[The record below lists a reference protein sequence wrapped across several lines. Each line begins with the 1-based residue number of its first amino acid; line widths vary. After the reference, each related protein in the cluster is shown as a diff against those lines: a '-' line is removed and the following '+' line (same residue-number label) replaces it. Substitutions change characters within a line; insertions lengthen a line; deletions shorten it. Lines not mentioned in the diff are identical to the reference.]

1 MSNLTFYEDPEDIPQ
16 PMPREDVRFES
27 VQTEPY
33 PDGRRVKLTFKLKP
47 FIERP
52 SVEAWVTNASG
63 HMVATLSLIEAMD
76 QEFDF
81 TVHLRGPQPTGL
93 HTLHLELFYVA
104 DVEKPDEK
112 QIVDTQA
119 VEFTV

>member
-1 MSNLTFYEDPEDIPQ
+1 MSNLTFYEDPEEIPI
-16 PMPREDVRFES
+16 PVPREEMRFES
-27 VQTEPY
+27 VQAEPY

-47 FIERP
+47 FMERP

-63 HMVATLSLIEAMD
+63 QMVATLSLIEAMD

-81 TVHLRGPQPTGL
+81 TVHLRGPQPSGL
-93 HTLHLELFYVA
+93 YTLNLELFYVN

-112 QIVDTQA
+112 QIVDLRT